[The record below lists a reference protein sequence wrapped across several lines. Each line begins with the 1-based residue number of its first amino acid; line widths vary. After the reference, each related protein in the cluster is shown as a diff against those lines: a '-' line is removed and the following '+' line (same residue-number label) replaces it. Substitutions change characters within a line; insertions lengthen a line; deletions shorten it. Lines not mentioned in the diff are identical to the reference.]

1 MMNKLLTTFFL
12 TAFLL
17 PAASFAEDTS
27 AGDIRATLDNP
38 NRKAED
44 KQRDAGRKP
53 AEVLAFLGLMPGMT
67 VMDVM
72 ASGGWYTEV
81 LSFAVGEDGKVYAQ
95 NTPGF
100 LQYRDG
106 MYEEAISSRLAG
118 NRLENVT
125 RVNKDFNDLGLEN
138 EIDLAITALNFH
150 DIYNRSP
157 EAAVEMLKNIKT
169 ALKPGGVLGLID
181 HDSDPDADNTALHR
195 MTKEQAVEAA
205 KQAGLEVTES
215 DLLANSE
222 DDHTKM
228 VFDPEI
234 RGKTDRFLLKLT
246 KPE

>member
-1 MMNKLLTTFFL
+1 MNKLLTTLFL

-17 PAASFAEDTS
+17 PAFSHAGGASAD
-27 AGDIRATLDNP
+27 DIRASLDDP
-38 NRKAED
+38 DRKAED

-53 AEVLAFLGLMPGMT
+53 AEVLAFLGLEPGMT

-106 MYEEAISSRLAG
+106 MYEKAISSRLAG

-125 RVNKDFNDLGLEN
+125 RLNKDFNDLGLEN
-138 EIDLAITALNFH
+138 EIDLAVTALNFH

-157 EAAVEMLKNIKT
+157 EAAVAMLKDIKR

-181 HDSDPDADNTALHR
+181 HDGNPDADNAALHR
-195 MTKEQAVEAA
+195 MTKKQALEAA
-205 KQAGLEVTES
+205 RQAGFEVEES

-222 DDHTKM
+222 DDHSKM
-228 VFDPEI
+228 VFAPEI